1 MSSFARFMSVNR
13 YAGLLISL
21 VLLALIGPE
30 AEQLIPAKFT
40 SAVIFTLI
48 LISSAFV
55 VAPNRRDLITALTSA
70 SISAILWIVYNVGG
84 DHTAGMSFLTCAV
97 NVVFVVVICGIIL
110 RDVFDGDVTAN
121 KLCGA
126 LCAYLLVGT
135 AFALIYMTATIVDPR
150 AFEFIGA
157 DGSTIID
164 SSIMGHSDRLAIL
177 IYHSFLT
184 LSTCGYGDIIP
195 LSQPVRSVCWIEAIV
210 GQAYLAVIVA
220 RLVGLHI
227 VAAKDVQK
235 K

>member
-1 MSSFARFMSVNR
+1 MQSFGRFLSVNR

-21 VLLALIGPE
+21 ILLALIGPE
-30 AEQLIPAKFT
+30 AEQLIPAKVT
-40 SAVIFTLI
+40 SAAIFTMI

-70 SISAILWIVYNVGG
+70 GFSAVLWIIYNVGG
-84 DHTAGMSFLTCAV
+84 QHSLAMSFLTCAV
-97 NVVFVVVICGIIL
+97 TVIFVVVICGIIL

-126 LCAYLLVGT
+126 LCAYLLIGT
-135 AFALIYMTATIVDPR
+135 AFALIYMTATIVDPH
-150 AFEFIGA
+150 AFEFIA
-157 DGSTIID
+157 NDGSTIVD
-164 SSIMGHSDRLAIL
+164 SSKMGHSERLSIL

-184 LSTCGYGDIIP
+184 LSTCGYGDIVP

-227 VAAKDVQK
+227 VAAKDTQK